1 MNVMAVIQARLG
13 GATRFGG
20 PKIMADVCGKTV
32 LDHVVERTRRAAK
45 VSGVVVVIP
54 LDPSEDPLF
63 DFCRERGWHCE
74 RTQVKRL
81 KNGAWDVLGAY
92 AATAFRSRINPVVR
106 ITADC
111 PLIDPATIDAVISFY
126 LAGGY
131 SVVVNN
137 EGERTYPHGM
147 DLEVFSRGALEA
159 ASQFAGDDFDREHVS
174 PYIRRHAA
182 RIGNVRNPRPS
193 SLARLTVDYPE
204 DLEVVRA
211 IFGAFPKGHPI
222 ALPDIEAFLERHP
235 EVAKLNAK
243 RAEV

>member
-20 PKIMADVCGKTV
+20 PKVMADVCGKTV
-32 LDHVVERTRRAAK
+32 LEHVVERTEWAAK

-74 RTQVKRL
+74 RTQVRKL
-81 KNGAWDVLGAY
+81 KTGAYDVLGAY
-92 AATAFRSRINPVVR
+92 AATAFRNRINPVVR

-111 PLIDPATIDAVISFY
+111 PLIDPATIDLVIAHY

-137 EGERTYPHGM
+137 DGERTYPYGM
-147 DLEVFSRGALEA
+147 DLEVFSRTALQHA
-159 ASQFAGDDFDREHVS
+159 ADYAGEDFDREHVS
-174 PYIRRHAA
+174 PFIRRHAS
-182 RIGNVRNPRPS
+182 RLGNVKNPRPS

-204 DLEVVRA
+204 DLEVVRSVY
-211 IFGAFPKGHPI
+211 GAFPKGHPV
-222 ALPDIEAFLERHP
+222 ALQDVEEFLERHP
-235 EVAKLNAK
+235 EVARINAR
-243 RAEV
+243 RAE